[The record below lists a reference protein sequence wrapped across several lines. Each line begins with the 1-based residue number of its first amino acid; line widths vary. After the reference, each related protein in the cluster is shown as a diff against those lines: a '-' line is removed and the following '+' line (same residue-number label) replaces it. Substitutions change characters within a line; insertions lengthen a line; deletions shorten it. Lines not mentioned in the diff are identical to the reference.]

1 MINLAPHPTAIATM
15 ATLPVLDLHHELRTP
30 YLLLAV
36 HRARL
41 FPGHRTLLILRHT
54 VVVLVGAL
62 VLRRLH
68 FEDKVITAVYTRF
81 LNQKPAQTTANDDQL
96 ALVVCLAKACHI
108 YYPDGRTYVVSLPF
122 TLRHADAF
130 DQGLILEK
138 DHDPIITTDSA
149 PTAAALSS
157 TQSPQFSGAKFLTLV
172 DPIGD
177 FRVLATSLT
186 SVIAPNDHLICFPQ
200 LTKLSLLCVT
210 HNLSDGTLT
219 LYHIRSLARP
229 KLRLILAPMVK
240 KRNTKHAPMLTPN
253 LSRILDDDI
262 DMMAAG
268 AQAVAQLLLS
278 MDKKRTLTLLLDV
291 LLMARMVTTSEYA
304 DRKLTLVLRKDM
316 ILTKVDQIGT
326 VAPGSGLKVW
336 TLVGHDQE
344 AVVVVDRAKAKA
356 TVHMYRSPVSAGSAA
371 TLYSIDCIDC
381 VVFKDATSLYLVVAV
396 DDHHLQLVNPF
407 LDVKLAPVT
416 THLAIARLSGSC
428 DDTVAFCTPRH
439 HLHQLRFIMVPTD
452 DVLKR
457 CLKLFE
463 YLAGRNISET
473 ALMLWRSA
481 TMMSATN
488 DEWEAFAV
496 TVLALVF
503 PFDAVTPETTPT
515 VGICSLLATARDLQ
529 EQRPMNYLLGDLVP
543 YITMALHLIRED
555 CRLDVLANAA
565 VIKLGALLAQLTKW
579 MGWPEPWTTYYHYG
593 EVDREVRFL
602 SSVLFDAPPNIFA
615 LLALWFEPLLAGGS
629 SGFVTISQLTEE
641 SDAVNN
647 EITPRTA
654 WVVRLVEL
662 LVCDYGINAIIEM
675 MAAAG
680 VTVGELDTLPPG
692 IALIVKEILL
702 VCQEDPAF
710 EWTNPALE
718 LIGRPDIMG
727 LSLLNPQANPT
738 YHRRSEPKL
747 VGQIL
752 QGIMSDDVAQIS
764 PWDGQAEADRMG
776 ITKLIFD
783 YDRRYYEITLLL
795 HQTKPQTAH
804 LEVEP
809 AVSEYDV
816 VILQRE
822 LARIVALRTL
832 TIPMG
837 RAALFFSGRTPLLT
851 EKFPIAKFNL
861 NCLVAPTMTNI
872 VLADD
877 AVPPAI
883 MEWGN
888 FHNGVLAGLSIST
901 ESKGINGSWIIFNK
915 PPDLNAQH
923 AGFLLGLGLNGHL
936 RRLEEWHIYN
946 YLGPKHPLTSVGLL
960 LGMAASLRGT
970 MDNKL
975 TKVLSVHAL
984 ALLPRGAN
992 DLNVPVVVQLAGLIG
1007 IGLLY
1012 LETQHRRM
1020 SEILLAQIMGHV
1032 LQNGQDTIHEGYRL
1046 SAGIALGLV
1055 NLAKGDDLRGLNDT
1069 HVIDRLMMVAIA
1081 MKDFQL
1087 ADELDKLCA
1096 GAIIALAFIYLK
1108 TNNRVIAAKLEV
1120 PPVEQLLD
1128 YVRPDLLL
1136 LRCLAR
1142 LLIMW
1147 DYIGNSVGW
1156 VEVQIPLTLEG
1167 RFELNLDHMAYFNII
1182 GGTCMAMA
1190 VRYALTHDAVA
1201 RDTLIHYWEAMAHLT
1216 ATTPTNF
1223 DQRIAH
1229 QGALATQ
1236 VLLGLCLAVVM
1247 AGSGDLATMRRLRA
1261 MYHCTTSHMH
1271 YGIYLGTNLALGFLF
1286 LGGGQYAIGSLPLAI
1301 AALVTSLYPVFLLL
1315 PDEASIYLE
1324 ALRYFW
1330 ALSIEPRCLVVR
1342 DVTSHKPLKV
1352 PVKIT
1357 TVDGE
1362 VRRVVLPCL
1371 FPDFSRIHSL
1381 TTELADYFGVE
1392 VDFSLQLAYLDRFK
1406 QTKTLYVLKRRN
1418 YACLVPTMAQLLLVA
1433 NKVLEVGDVT
1443 EAPQYQLE
1451 VLKSVDTL
1459 AKQVLAFDELDN
1471 DDGGQD
1477 QGRNQGLSIAT
1488 IVDDQVEW
1496 THRAAAPTIDDVW
1509 NLKVMFA
1516 FAQYYLSHGELHYV
1530 SHQFIH
1536 HLQQKLWALTK
1547 S

>member
-1 MINLAPHPTAIATM
+1 M

-30 YLLLAV
+30 YLAAPT
-36 HRARL
+36 HRAQL
-41 FPGHRTLLILRHT
+41 FPGHRTLLILRHS
-54 VVVLVGAL
+54 VVVVQGA
-62 VLRRLH
+62 VVVKRLL
-68 FEDKVITAVYTRF
+68 FDDKVINAVYTRF
-81 LNQKPAQTTANDDQL
+81 LAAKLGLHSQKDDDL
-96 ALVVCLAKACHI
+96 ALVVCLAKAAHVH
-108 YYPDGRTYVVSLPF
+108 YSDGRTYVVSFPF
-122 TLRHADAF
+122 TLRYAEAF

-157 TQSPQFSGAKFLTLV
+157 TQSPQFAGAKFLTLV

-177 FRVLATSLT
+177 FRVVATSLT
-186 SVIAPNDHLICFPQ
+186 SVIAANDHLVCFPR
-200 LTKLSLLCVT
+200 LTKLLLLCAT
-210 HNLSDGTLT
+210 HNRHDGTIT
-219 LYHIRSLARP
+219 LYHIRNLARP
-229 KLRLILAPMVK
+229 KPRVMLTSGSMMK
-240 KRNTKHAPMLTPN
+240 KRKHAPMLTPN

-262 DMMAAG
+262 DMLAG
-268 AQAVAQLLLS
+268 AAQSLLS

-291 LLMARMVTTSEYA
+291 SLMARMVTTSEYP
-304 DRKLTLVLRKDM
+304 DRKAALMLRKDM
-316 ILTKVDQIGT
+316 ILTKVDQLGP
-326 VAPGSGLKVW
+326 VKGRGNLRVW
-336 TLVGHDQE
+336 GLVGHDQE
-344 AVVVVDRAKAKA
+344 AVVVVDRAAKVA
-356 TVHMYRSPVSAGSAA
+356 NVYMYRLPVTAGSAA
-371 TLYSIDCIDC
+371 TIYTIECIDC
-381 VVFKDATSLYLVVAV
+381 VVFNSTSLYLVVAT
-396 DDHHLQLVNPF
+396 DHHHLQLINPF
-407 LDVKLAPVT
+407 LDVKSAPVV
-416 THLAIARLSGSC
+416 THLAIKHLVGSY
-428 DDTVAFCTPRH
+428 DDTVAFCTPRDHLH
-439 HLHQLRFIMVPTD
+439 HLSFAMTPTD
-452 DVLKR
+452 HILQR
-457 CLKLFE
+457 CLKSFE
-463 YLAGRNISET
+463 YLAGRNISEAT
-473 ALMLWRSA
+473 LMLWRSA
-481 TMMSATN
+481 TMYSPCN
-488 DEWEAFAV
+488 DEWEAFFV
-496 TVLALVF
+496 TMLALMY
-503 PFDAVTPETTPT
+503 PFDTKGEALMPT
-515 VGICSLLATARDLQ
+515 IGICRHLAAARHLQ
-529 EQRPMNYLLGDLVP
+529 EQCPINYQLGDLVP
-543 YITMALHLIRED
+543 YITLALHLVRED
-555 CRLDVLANAA
+555 CRLDVLATGA
-565 VIKLGALLAQLTKW
+565 VMKLGELLAQITEW
-579 MGWPEPWTTYYHYG
+579 MGWPQQWTSYYNITT
-593 EVDREVRFL
+593 VDRGVRFL

-615 LLALWFEPLLAGGS
+615 LLAAYFEPLLAGG
-629 SGFVTISQLTEE
+629 GFVTVSQLTEE
-641 SDAVNN
+641 SDTVNS
-647 EITPRTA
+647 EITPRTT

-662 LVCDYGINAIIEM
+662 MVCDYGINTIVEM
-675 MAAAG
+675 MADAG
-680 VTVGELDTLPPG
+680 VTLGDLDTLPPG
-692 IALIVKEILL
+692 IAIIVKEILL

-738 YHRRSEPKL
+738 YHKRSEPKL
-747 VGQIL
+747 VGQL
-752 QGIMSDDVAQIS
+752 LLGVMSDDVGPIS
-764 PWDGQAEADRMG
+764 PWDGQAEADRLG

-795 HQTKPQTAH
+795 HQTRPQTAH
-804 LEVEP
+804 LEVDGH
-809 AVSEYDV
+809 VSEYDV

-837 RAALFFSGRTPLLT
+837 RAALFYSGRTPLLT

-883 MEWGN
+883 MDWGN
-888 FHNGVLAGLSIST
+888 FHNGVLAGLLIST
-901 ESKGINGSWIIFNK
+901 ESKGINGSWIIYNK

-936 RRLEEWHIYN
+936 RKLEEWHIYN

-1055 NLAKGDDLRGLNDT
+1055 NLGKGDDLRGLNDT
-1069 HVIDRLMMVAIA
+1069 HVIDRLMVVAIA

-1087 ADELDKLCA
+1087 PDELDKSCA
-1096 GAIIALAFIYLK
+1096 GAIMALAFIYLK

-1128 YVRPDLLL
+1128 YIRPDLLL
-1136 LRCLAR
+1136 LRCMAR
-1142 LLIMW
+1142 SLIMW
-1147 DYIGNSVGW
+1147 DYIGNLVSW
-1156 VEVQIPLTLEG
+1156 VESQIPLGLDG
-1167 RFELNLDHMAYFNII
+1167 RFELNLDNLAYLNII

-1190 VRYALTHDAVA
+1190 VRYALTHDATA
-1201 RDTLIHYWEAMAHLT
+1201 RDTLIHYFEAMAQLT

-1261 MYHCTTSHMH
+1261 MYHCTGAHMH
-1271 YGIYLGTNLALGFLF
+1271 YGVYLGTNLALGFLF
-1286 LGGGQYAIGSLPLAI
+1286 LGGGQYAIGHSPFAI
-1301 AALVTSLYPVFLLL
+1301 ATLVISLYPVYLLH

-1330 ALSIEPRCLVVR
+1330 ALLVEPRCLVVR
-1342 DVTSHKPLKV
+1342 DVATHKPLKV

-1357 TVDGE
+1357 TTDGD

-1371 FPDFSRIHSL
+1371 FPHFDHIHSL
-1381 TTELADYFGVE
+1381 ATELADYFGVE

-1418 YACLVPTMAQLLLVA
+1418 YSCLVPTVALLLLVA
-1433 NKVLEVGDVT
+1433 NKFLEVSDDDEGNGRET
-1443 EAPQYQLE
+1443 AARFQLDM
-1451 VLKSVDTL
+1451 LQSVDKL
-1459 AKQVLAFDELDN
+1459 SVQVLLYDGDDN
-1471 DDGGQD
+1471 DDRGHD
-1477 QGRNQGLSIAT
+1477 RGLLVAN

-1509 NLKVMFA
+1509 NMKLMFA
-1516 FAQYYLSHGELHYV
+1516 FAQYYLSQGELHYV

-1536 HLQQKLWALTK
+1536 HLRQRLWALVAG
-1547 S
+1547 